1 MKLVYFSWLR
11 ERLGTAEEEVSLPAD
26 VITIGD
32 LLDWL
37 KGRDEA
43 FAAVLEHDR
52 VIRVAVDRTH
62 VDDRAAPIAGAGEI
76 ALFPPMT
83 GG

>member
-1 MKLVYFSWLR
+1 MKLVYFSWIR
-11 ERLGTAEEEVSLPAD
+11 ERLGTAEEEVSPPEN
-26 VITIGD
+26 VKTIGE
-32 LLDWL
+32 LLEWL
-37 KGRDEA
+37 KSRGDA
-43 FAAVLEHDR
+43 FRTVLEHDR

-62 VDDRAAPIAGAGEI
+62 VDDRSATIAGASEI